1 MGLDFNNSSFPH
13 QDCDSH
19 IKLGNI
25 SESESMGKLSVGLA
39 KVSETLS
46 ICPNRRRDSEK
57 KVGTMLIDSEEVRED

>member
-13 QDCDSH
+13 QDCDSQ
-19 IKLGNI
+19 
-25 SESESMGKLSVGLA
+25 SESMGKLSVGLA